1 MEVKSP
7 ICYRPVIL
15 KGKYAVSNEQFMD
28 YFESHFASHLR
39 DYKENPTKA
48 VEKARH
54 IACESMKIQRRYFCR
69 DLAELH
75 IPLTPQQQSDMF
87 IKIGLGM
94 AVPVVEKALLNA
106 DIKSSNINCIVFTSH
121 QPFPF
126 PAFTAYLM
134 SSMVFAKDC
143 SQVPVTSMGC
153 AGGGFALDVTRTHLL
168 AHPTHNVLVLCLELC
183 SLGFRPHRNGM
194 SWFLNSA
201 LFGDAVGA
209 FVVRGAD
216 AHQNLTFLPKTT
228 LQLVHSKQRL
238 VPATTGASFFK
249 YDEWGYD
256 FITTQKL
263 CDVCRENV
271 PDFTRDLSYEAFGK
285 EPKDLFLTVVHP
297 GGTRMVCEVG
307 GALELEGSRSNT
319 LATNCMADGGNIAS
333 VSVIDM
339 IAKCWDKLG
348 EGDQIVVVGM
358 GPGFVMCGAALQA
371 PLYGKDL
378 MTADGVEMNA

>member
-1 MEVKSP
+1 
-7 ICYRPVIL
+7 
-15 KGKYAVSNEQFMD
+15 
-28 YFESHFASHLR
+28 
-39 DYKENPTKA
+39 
-48 VEKARH
+48 
-54 IACESMKIQRRYFCR
+54 MKISIFEKLVASDKISVPASKLWFQRQISSKP
-69 DLAELH
+69 AQQPTLH
-75 IPLTPQQQSDMF
+75 LYPYNT
-87 IKIGLGM
+87 
-94 AVPVVEKALLNA
+94 LL
-106 DIKSSNINCIVFTSH
+106 
-121 QPFPF
+121 
-126 PAFTAYLM
+126 
-134 SSMVFAKDC
+134 
-143 SQVPVTSMGC
+143 
-153 AGGGFALDVTRTHLL
+153 
-168 AHPTHNVLVLCLELC
+168 
-183 SLGFRPHRNGM
+183 
-194 SWFLNSA
+194 
-201 LFGDAVGA
+201 
-209 FVVRGAD
+209 
-216 AHQNLTFLPKTT
+216 
-228 LQLVHSKQRL
+228 
-238 VPATTGASFFK
+238 ATTGASFFK